1 MTAEQLTTSKRNRRW
16 LTRTLTA
23 SAALVVVIASGIDR
37 AGSDPGKAES
47 SHRDPIAEA
56 TAVQHTLIEFYNGR
70 KWDELGALYLEDA
83 IAVPPNHEP
92 IHGRAAI
99 VEYWK
104 SIRDTVGEGQC
115 GEPLEG
121 TVSGNLVALVS
132 RSCTAHSGLLGFT
145 AHELYER
152 QADGSLRYKFDMF
165 GLR

>member
-1 MTAEQLTTSKRNRRW
+1 MTQDQGTTSKRDRRW
-16 LTRTLTA
+16 LTRSLTA

-37 AGSDPGKAES
+37 AGSDPGTAES

-56 TAVQHTLIEFYNGR
+56 TAVQHMVIEHYNGR

-83 IAVPPNHEP
+83 IAIPPNREP
-92 IHGRAAI
+92 IRGRAAI
-99 VEYWK
+99 VEYWR
-104 SIRDTVGEGQC
+104 SVRDTLGEGQC
-115 GEPLEG
+115 GEALEG

-132 RSCTAHSGLLGFT
+132 RSCSAYSGRLGIT

-152 QADGSLRYKFDMF
+152 QADGSLRLKFDMF

>member
-1 MTAEQLTTSKRNRRW
+1 MSPEQRTTSKGNRRW
-16 LTRTLTA
+16 LTRTLSA
-23 SAALVVVIASGIDR
+23 SAVLVVVVASGVDR
-37 AGSDPGKAES
+37 AGSDPAKAES
-47 SHRDPIAEA
+47 RQRDPIAEA
-56 TAVQHTLIEFYNGR
+56 TAVQHKLVEFYNGR

-104 SIRDTVGEGQC
+104 SIRDIAGEGQC
-115 GEPLEG
+115 GESLEG
-121 TVSGNLVALVS
+121 IISGNLVALVS
-132 RSCTAHSGLLGFT
+132 DSCSAHSGQLGLT

>member
-1 MTAEQLTTSKRNRRW
+1 M
-16 LTRTLTA
+16 TRTLTA

-47 SHRDPIAEA
+47 SNRDAIAEA
-56 TAVQHTLIEFYNGR
+56 TAVLHQLVEFYNGR

-121 TVSGNLVALVS
+121 TVSGNLVALVH
-132 RSCTAHSGLLGFT
+132 RSCSARSGLLRFT